1 MGYRFG
7 LIGVSVILGLQE
19 LSVSFSVVGIVDMD
33 FVSIVLVIRK
43 NFVIVNQVIWEK
55 VVKNFD
61 QKKVKLYSRR

>member
-61 QKKVKLYSRR
+61 QQKVNLYSRR

>member
-19 LSVSFSVVGIVDMD
+19 LNVSFSVVGIVDMD

-61 QKKVKLYSRR
+61 QQKVKLYSRR